1 MSMDYYEAQQEAAH
15 EEFLDALS
23 EELYDEH
30 KDRAISEF
38 VEKRLKSYY
47 SKNTDIAINVIG
59 YIKKSKALLDA
70 EPTSS
75 LMYSSIAAEVIL
87 KSLLLKP
94 VVFGLVHTESLAELV
109 SSMLIKQTGIDRFKK
124 LVFEILENHI
134 EFEDGFENYIRD
146 GSKVNLWV
154 ERKTIQDLRN
164 KIMHQAIFCNKSEA
178 KLSYLITITF
188 FYLTKLLIENVGFKI
203 ESDGKLLPIE

>member
-1 MSMDYYEAQQEAAH
+1 MDYYEAQQQNAH
-15 EEFLDALS
+15 DEFLDALS

-30 KDRAISEF
+30 KDRAINEF
-38 VEKRLKSYY
+38 VDKRLKSYY
-47 SKNTDIAINVIG
+47 LKNKDIAIDVISF
-59 YIKKSKALLDA
+59 IKKSKDLLET

-75 LMYSSIAAEVIL
+75 LMYSSIATEVIL

-94 VVFGLVHTESLAELV
+94 IVFGLVHTESLADLV

-134 EFEDGFENYIRD
+134 DFENGFENFIRK
-146 GSKVNLWV
+146 GSKVNLWL
-154 ERKTIQDLRN
+154 ERKNVHEIRN
-164 KIMHQAIFCNKSEA
+164 RIMHQAIFCSKDEA
-178 KLSYLITITF
+178 ELSYSIAITY

-203 ESDGKLLPIE
+203 EDNGKLLSIE

>member
-1 MSMDYYEAQQEAAH
+1 MDYYEIQQEVAH

-38 VEKRLKSYY
+38 VDKRLKSYY

-59 YIKKSKALLDA
+59 YIKKSKALLDT

-75 LMYSSIAAEVIL
+75 LMYSSIATEVIL

-109 SSMLIKQTGIDRFKK
+109 SNMLIKQTGIDRFKK
-124 LVFEILENHI
+124 LVFEILETHI

-146 GSKVNLWV
+146 GSQLNLWV
-154 ERKTIQDLRN
+154 ERKAIQDLRN
-164 KIMHQAIFCNKSEA
+164 KIMHQAIFCNKTEA
-178 KLSYLITITF
+178 KLSYSVTVTF